1 MLPALLLPTVLALG
15 PAPADVLHAWDERRA
30 AAWARG
36 DVAGLRSLYAPGSVA
51 GRRDATMLRAW
62 SARGMRV
69 SGLRMQLLRVHVRA
83 RTPAA
88 LVLEVT
94 DRVAGGIAVPGL
106 LTLPRDLP
114 TRHVVTLR
122 QLEGEW
128 RVCSVLSPARSG

>member
-1 MLPALLLPTVLALG
+1 
-15 PAPADVLHAWDERRA
+15 
-30 AAWARG
+30 
-36 DVAGLRSLYAPGSVA
+36 
-51 GRRDATMLRAW
+51 MLRAW

-106 LTLPRDLP
+106 LALPRDLP

-128 RVCSVLSPARSG
+128 RGGSGPPPPPPRGAPGGGGAPARGPPPPRPPPPAR